1 MLSKILNEV
10 SDEKNDDIESIAS
23 LASGD
28 YKIVR
33 TLQIS
38 HDASRG
44 KQNCR
49 IGVVMGER
57 IKNRLRR
64 RIVVAQT

>member
-10 SDEKNDDIESIAS
+10 SDEKNDDIENIAS
-23 LASGD
+23 SASGS

-33 TLQIS
+33 TVQIS

-44 KQNCR
+44 KRNFC
-49 IGVVMGER
+49 IGVIMGER

-64 RIVVAQT
+64 SVVVAQT